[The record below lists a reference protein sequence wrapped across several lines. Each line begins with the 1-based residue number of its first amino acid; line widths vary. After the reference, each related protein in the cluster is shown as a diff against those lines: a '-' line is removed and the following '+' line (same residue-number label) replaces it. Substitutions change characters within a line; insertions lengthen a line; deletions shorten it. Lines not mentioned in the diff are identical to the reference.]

1 MHRSYECALTH
12 MNHDSFIYE
21 GVMDH
26 LTGVMAHTRIFM
38 RVMAHMNESW
48 FMCVMAHTYEGVI
61 VHMCR
66 GTYDRAIF
74 LS

>member
-1 MHRSYECALTH
+1 
-12 MNHDSFIYE
+12 
-21 GVMDH
+21 MDH